1 MNLFNLY
8 VWDNIYFLRYGTI
21 LFIILLLNFI
31 WTNNI
36 YKIKEKLHNNIHL
49 SENTKLYWQI
59 FLKHLFEK
67 KLLLIL
73 LFVFTLILVFASI
86 RDKSGL
92 CSSILGVTASALV
105 TVMFLD
111 SINQYVAEKK
121 FLDISKEV
129 RNTLYSLYYS
139 FVDLILILDKNNLSE
154 DEKSNYRNSRNIT
167 HDSINLSSYCEKTSL
182 KDNRELSTEES
193 NYANHYLQKIKDD
206 IELSILNINNSS
218 SNIEI
223 YEILFLLNNLQKKF
237 KHTNENFFTPNND
250 MMSNMFGGFNSSLLK
265 NSLRQYNEVLKKLDN
280 NNILKSLQLTYKQE
294 LFCQIVLPSLDELK
308 QKK

>member
-36 YKIKEKLHNNIHL
+36 YKIKEKLCNNIHL

-59 FLKHLFEK
+59 FLKHFFEK
-67 KLLLIL
+67 KLLLVL
-73 LFVFTLILVFASI
+73 LFIFTLILVFASI

-92 CSSILGVTASALV
+92 CSSLLGVTASALV

-129 RNTLYSLYYS
+129 RNTIYSLYYN
-139 FVDLILILDKNNLSE
+139 FVDLVLILDKGILSQ
-154 DEKSNYRNSRNIT
+154 DEKNNYRNSTNIIQ
-167 HDSINLSSYCEKTSL
+167 DSINLSLYCEKNSL
-182 KDNRELSTEES
+182 KDNKELSIEES

-237 KHTNENFFTPNND
+237 KHTNENFFTPNNS

>member
-36 YKIKEKLHNNIHL
+36 YKIKEKLHNNIHP

-73 LFVFTLILVFASI
+73 LFAFTLILVFNSI
-86 RDKSGL
+86 NDKSGL

-129 RNTLYSLYYS
+129 RNTIYSLYYS
-139 FVDLILILDKNNLSE
+139 FVDLVLILDKNKISK
-154 DEKSNYRNSRNIT
+154 DEQKNYRNSRNIIQ
-167 HDSINLSSYCEKTSL
+167 DSINLSLYCEKNSL
-182 KDNRELSTEES
+182 KDNKELSIEES

-223 YEILFLLNNLQKKF
+223 YEILFLLNNLQKEF
-237 KHTNENFFTPNND
+237 KHTNENFFTPNNG

-294 LFCQIVLPSLDELK
+294 LFGQIVLPSLDELK